1 LPHLLP
7 VQLLRKFSNKK
18 FQRVSILSLFVQQ
31 QVYKFFKKIFFF
43 IFNFKGTTVYGAWDP
58 IEEISEICERHNLW
72 LHVDVRGK
80 RFYF

>member
-1 LPHLLP
+1 M
-7 VQLLRKFSNKK
+7 
-18 FQRVSILSLFVQQ
+18 QQ